1 MIPSL
6 LLSGHTKPW
15 KLRHEN
21 VEGILSVN
29 KLESAIWL
37 VHQHFLIDKEVRG
50 FSPSDQFGQPEDLIA
65 EVYRSVVAV

>member
-1 MIPSL
+1 MIPL
-6 LLSGHTKPW
+6 VPLSGHTKPE
-15 KLRHEN
+15 KRCHEN
-21 VEGILSVN
+21 IEGILWVN

-50 FSPSDQFGQPEDLIA
+50 FPPSDQFGQPEDLIG